1 MRRLLLLVVAVCW
14 TGITA
19 HAQQVEHRVALV
31 IGNAGYQHVERLAN
45 PGSDAKLIA
54 DTLKKSGFTLV
65 GGGAQV
71 DLSKGDFDRLVQ
83 EFGKQIQGAD
93 VALFY
98 YAGHGMQVENTNW
111 LVPVDANPARQQDL
125 DFQMIN
131 AELVLKQMDGA
142 STRLNI
148 LILDACRNNPFANL
162 GTRGIASGLAQMK
175 APDGTMISFAT
186 QPGNV
191 AVDGTGADGPY
202 AAALSEAIRKPGLDI
217 FHLFN
222 QVGLSVKQATQGN
235 QQPWVSSS
243 PIDGEFYFSRTE
255 AAADD
260 AAVPAI
266 EPVAS
271 KPAAT
276 QATQSTQA
284 PPAPTVQ
291 ATRDLAEKGQTTAQI
306 DLGLNYAK
314 GIGVEKDYA
323 TALQWFQKAADQG
336 DAHAQF
342 YVGLMHERG
351 YSVPH
356 SYATALIWYRKSA
369 EQNFPAAQV
378 AMARF
383 YARGLGVPRDRAQ
396 QVMWLRRAAE
406 QDNALAEFVLGN
418 LYRLGLG
425 VQKDPATA
433 AQWYQRAVAKNY
445 GPAEARLGLM
455 YMHGFGVHKDYA
467 QSLQLLRRAA
477 DKTNPIAQN
486 GLGELYAH
494 GDGVPRDY
502 AQALHWFR
510 LSADQG
516 NTMAA
521 FNLGM
526 MYAEGRGVPRDPT
539 EANKWLQQ
547 SAGAGNEYAI
557 AQLGKM
563 GVPVAR

>member
-1 MRRLLLLVVAVCW
+1 MRRLLLLVIVVFW
-14 TGITA
+14 TAGTA
-19 HAQQVEHRVALV
+19 LAQQTEHRVALV
-31 IGNAGYQHVERLAN
+31 IGNAGYQHVDRLSN
-45 PGSDAKLIA
+45 PGNDAKLIA
-54 DTLKKSGFTLV
+54 DTLKKSGFALV
-65 GGGAQV
+65 GGGAQL
-71 DLSKGDFDRLVQ
+71 DLDKAGFDRLVQ

-98 YAGHGMQVENTNW
+98 YAGHGMQVDNTNW
-111 LVPVDANPARQQDL
+111 LVPVDANPTRQQDL

-131 AELVLKQMDGA
+131 AEIVLKQMDGA
-142 STRLNI
+142 NTRLNV

-162 GTRGIASGLAQMK
+162 GTRGVASGLAQMK

-191 AVDGTGADGPY
+191 AVDGAGADGPY
-202 AAALSEAIRKPGLDI
+202 ASALADAIRKPGLDI

-222 QVGLSVKQATQGN
+222 QVGLSVKQATQGS

-243 PIDGEFYFSRTE
+243 PIDGEFYFSSTE

-260 AAVPAI
+260 AAVPTI
-266 EPVAS
+266 EPVS
-271 KPAAT
+271 VKPAASDT
-276 QATQSTQA
+276 S
-284 PPAPTVQ
+284 PAQTVQ
-291 ATRDLAEKGQTTAQI
+291 ATRALAEKGQVAAQI

-314 GIGVEKDYA
+314 GIGVQKDYA
-323 TALQWFQKAADQG
+323 TALQWFQRAADQG

-369 EQNFPAAQV
+369 EQNFAAAEI

-396 QVMWLRRAAE
+396 QAMWLHRAAE
-406 QDNALAEFVLGN
+406 QDNALAEFILGN
-418 LYRLGLG
+418 LYRLGVG
-425 VQKDPATA
+425 VPMEPATA
-433 AQWYQRAVAKNY
+433 AQWYRRAVDKDY
-445 GPAEARLGLM
+445 GPAEARLGWM
-455 YMHGFGVHKDYA
+455 YMHGLGVPKDYA
-467 QSLQLLRRAA
+467 QAMQLFRRAA
-477 DKTNPIAQN
+477 DKTNAIGQN

-502 AQALHWFR
+502 IQALHWYR

-516 NTMAA
+516 NSVAA

-526 MYAEGRGVPRDPT
+526 MYEKGHGVPRDPK

-547 SAGAGNEYAI
+547 SAGAGNELAI

-563 GVPVAR
+563 GEPVAH